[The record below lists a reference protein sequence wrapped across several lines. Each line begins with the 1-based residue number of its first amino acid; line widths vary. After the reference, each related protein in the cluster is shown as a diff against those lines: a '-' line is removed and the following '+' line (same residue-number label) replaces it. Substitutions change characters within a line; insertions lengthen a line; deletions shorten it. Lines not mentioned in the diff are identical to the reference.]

1 MEVNVNHG
9 PKGPDKTISLKS
21 PATGFAIIPPVSA
34 IVGEG
39 FALIGGAEQ
48 RGAFRVK
55 IIYFHT

>member
-1 MEVNVNHG
+1 MNHG

-39 FALIGGAEQ
+39 LALIGGAEQ